1 MTDKTEERRK
11 FSPII
16 IDLLLELGYGPAIL
30 DGIDP
35 KSLLELIR
43 KHGFAN

>member
-1 MTDKTEERRK
+1 MTDKTEERK
-11 FSPII
+11 IFSPII
-16 IDLLLELGYGPAIL
+16 IDVLLELGYGPAIL

-43 KHGFAN
+43 KHRFAD

>member
-1 MTDKTEERRK
+1 MTDKSEERRK
-11 FSPII
+11 FSSII
-16 IDLLLELGYGPAIL
+16 IDVLLELGYGPALL

-43 KHGFAN
+43 EHGFAN